1 MPIYEYKC
9 SKCGHRIEILQKM
22 SDQPVT
28 VCEKCNGAMS
38 KVISPAGLVFKGSG
52 WYITDY
58 SSKGKS
64 QTEPSKAGKTQDKK
78 ASDKK
83 EEKPAEAAT
92 PAAGKTEPST

>member
-9 SKCGHRIEILQKM
+9 SKCGHRIEIIQKM

-64 QTEPSKAGKTQDKK
+64 QAEPSKAVKTQ
-78 ASDKK
+78 DKK

-92 PAAGKTEPST
+92 PAAGKTETST